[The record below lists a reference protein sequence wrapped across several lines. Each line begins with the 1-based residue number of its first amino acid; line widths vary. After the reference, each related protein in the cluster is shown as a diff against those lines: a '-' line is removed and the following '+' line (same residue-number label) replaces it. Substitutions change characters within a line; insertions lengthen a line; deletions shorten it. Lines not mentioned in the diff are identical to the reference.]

1 MKTTKS
7 ALVFIITFVL
17 GYFFLSLFGCM
28 FFDSEGNHFKF
39 DYIVGQPAWT
49 MIYSI
54 LIGSW
59 LPGMIA
65 QDYYHNLEYKERKNK
80 NAYN

>member
-7 ALVFIITFVL
+7 ILVFITAFIL

-39 DYIVGQPAWT
+39 DYIIGQPAWT
-49 MIYSI
+49 MIYTI
-54 LIGSW
+54 CIGWW
-59 LPGMIA
+59 LAGMIA
-65 QDYYHNLEYKERKNK
+65 HEYYDKLTEQEFHNK
-80 NAYN
+80 NAYK